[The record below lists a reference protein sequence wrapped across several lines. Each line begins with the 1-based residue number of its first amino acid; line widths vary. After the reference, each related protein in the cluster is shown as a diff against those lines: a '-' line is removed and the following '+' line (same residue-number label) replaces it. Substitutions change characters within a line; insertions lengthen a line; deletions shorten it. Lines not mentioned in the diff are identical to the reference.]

1 MSKIQAPKDI
11 RIEDFKPEEK
21 GLIEKLSASINT
33 FHNEVYRTL
42 NGRVGFINMNRQVVD
57 NIIITINASG
67 VLMSPPKINH
77 SLVGKVKGVVV
88 VSARNQTS
96 STVYPT
102 SAPFV
107 TWGISDNMVTI
118 LNITGL
124 QNSSKYSISV
134 EIMAD

>member
-1 MSKIQAPKDI
+1 MKIQAPKDI

-21 GLIEKLSASINT
+21 VLIEKLSASINT

-42 NGRVGFINMNRQVVD
+42 NGRVDFINMNRQIVD
-57 NIIITINASG
+57 NILININASG

-96 STVYPT
+96 PTVYPT

-124 QNSSKYSISV
+124 QNNSKYSISV
-134 EIMAD
+134 ELMAD